1 MKKLIVD
8 SQKVESLKLDLEEA
22 FALLC
27 ISCQSKDTDCI
38 KSLESKGLIYEGE
51 ITDKGKKTIKS
62 FAVYKEE
69 ETLPLDLEV
78 VAKGMKELFPKG
90 KRPNTNTYWTDSCA
104 SIVERLKTFF
114 KKFPIKITENE
125 LINATKVYVESFNGD
140 YTYMRNL
147 KYFIYRQRLSMDGEK
162 EESSELMETLD
173 RIQNKEEMSDS
184 TNSEW
189 TAELK

>member
-69 ETLPLDLEV
+69 ETLPLDLDIFS
-78 VAKGMKELFPKG
+78 LFSP
-90 KRPNTNTYWTDSCA
+90 
-104 SIVERLKTFF
+104 
-114 KKFPIKITENE
+114 
-125 LINATKVYVESFNGD
+125 
-140 YTYMRNL
+140 
-147 KYFIYRQRLSMDGEK
+147 
-162 EESSELMETLD
+162 
-173 RIQNKEEMSDS
+173 RIIP
-184 TNSEW
+184 
-189 TAELK
+189 